1 MGGFGGQLG
10 RVSGDTH
17 FAWAIRMR
25 VLVLGGH
32 GFAGRTV
39 VTALLAAGHEVTAAS
54 RRDGLD
60 LTSLDQTLTWFTLQ
74 KPEVV
79 VNCAAL
85 VGSLNFV
92 TERAAEV
99 LDTNLRM
106 LTNIYRALAERLP
119 ATVLIQPVANCA
131 FPGELTLYREVDLW
145 SGPIHRSVLSYGA
158 TRRMMTV
165 LAECYAMQHN
175 VRTLTLF
182 TPNMYGP
189 FDSPDPNKAH
199 ALNALCARVV
209 KADLIAADITAWGTG
224 EPVREWLYAGD
235 FARVIAAVLADLAD
249 PRWDTP
255 FNIGQKDGM
264 SIAAL
269 LDLVIASSGYHG
281 AVHWDRDKPDGAPR
295 KVMDDV
301 RFRQLLPDFAFTP
314 LANGIEQTVAWYR
327 QIYPY

>member
-1 MGGFGGQLG
+1 
-10 RVSGDTH
+10 
-17 FAWAIRMR
+17 MR

-32 GFAGRTV
+32 GFAGRSV
-39 VTALLAAGHEVTAAS
+39 VAALQAVGHDVSAAS

-60 LTSLDQTLTWFTLQ
+60 LTSLDQTLAWFTAQ
-74 KPEVV
+74 QPEVV

-85 VGSLNFV
+85 VGSLHFV

-99 LDTNLRM
+99 VDTNLRM

-119 ATVLIQPVANCA
+119 EAVLIQPVANCA
-131 FPGELTLYREVDLW
+131 FPGELTLYREQDLW
-145 SGPIHRSVLSYGA
+145 SGPIHRSVLSYGS

-165 LAECYAMQHN
+165 LADCYAMQHN
-175 VRTLTLF
+175 LRTITLY

-189 FDSPDPNKAH
+189 YDSPDPNKAH

-209 KADLIAADITAWGTG
+209 KADVTHQDITAWGTG
-224 EPVREWLYAGD
+224 SPVREWLYAGD
-235 FARVIAAVLADLAD
+235 FARVIVAVLNDLAN
-249 PRWDTP
+249 PAWDEP

-264 SIAAL
+264 SIADL

-281 AVHWDRDKPDGAPR
+281 QVHWDRDKPDGAPR

-301 RFRQLLPDFAFTP
+301 LFRQKLPTFEFTP
-314 LANGIEQTVAWYR
+314 LADGIARTVEWYR
-327 QIYPY
+327 SIFPY

>member
-1 MGGFGGQLG
+1 
-10 RVSGDTH
+10 
-17 FAWAIRMR
+17 MR

-32 GFAGRTV
+32 GFAGRSV
-39 VTALLAAGHEVTAAS
+39 VAKLLEAGHVVVAAS
-54 RRDGLD
+54 RQDGLD
-60 LTSLDQTLTWFTLQ
+60 LTSLDQTLAWFSAQ
-74 KPEVV
+74 KPEVI

-99 LDTNLRM
+99 VDTNLRM

-119 ATVLIQPVANCA
+119 GAVLIQPVANCA
-131 FPGELTLYREVDLW
+131 FPGELTLYREQDLW
-145 SGPIHRSVLSYGA
+145 AGPIHRSVLSYGS

-165 LAECYAMQHN
+165 LAECYAMQHKA
-175 VRTLTLF
+175 RTITLY

-209 KADLIAADITAWGTG
+209 KAQAMNVETITAWGTG
-224 EPVREWLYAGD
+224 SPVREWLYAGD
-235 FARVIAAVLADLAD
+235 FARVIAAVLAELPD

-255 FNIGQKDGM
+255 FNIGQKDGV
-264 SIAAL
+264 SVKAL
-269 LDLVIASSGYHG
+269 LDMVTESVGYAG
-281 AVHWDRDKPDGAPR
+281 AILWNTGMPDGAPR
-295 KVMDDV
+295 KVMDDAL
-301 RFRQLLPDFAFTP
+301 FRQQLPNFAFTP
-314 LANGIEQTVAWYR
+314 IAAGIAEAVAWYR

>member
-1 MGGFGGQLG
+1 
-10 RVSGDTH
+10 
-17 FAWAIRMR
+17 MR

-32 GFAGRTV
+32 GFAGRSV
-39 VTALLAAGHEVTAAS
+39 VTALQAAGHDVTVAS

-60 LTSLDQTLTWFTLQ
+60 LTSLDQTLAWFTAT
-74 KPEVV
+74 KPEIV

-85 VGSLNFV
+85 VGSLHFV

-99 LDTNLRM
+99 IDTNLRM

-119 ATVLIQPVANCA
+119 GAVLVQPVANCA
-131 FPGELTLYREVDLW
+131 FPGELTLYREQDLW
-145 SGPIHRSVLSYGA
+145 SGPIHRSVLSYGS

-165 LAECYAMQHN
+165 LADCYAMQHG
-175 VRTLTLF
+175 VRTITLY

-209 KADLIAADITAWGTG
+209 KAGVTGADITAWGTG
-224 EPVREWLYAGD
+224 APVREWLYAGD
-235 FARVIAAVLADLAD
+235 FARVIAAVLANLTD

-255 FNIGQKDGM
+255 FNIGQKDGL

-269 LDLVIASSGYHG
+269 LELVIVASGYRG
-281 AVHWDRDKPDGAPR
+281 TVQWDTDKPDGAPR
-295 KVMDDV
+295 KVMDNAL
-301 RFRQLLPDFAFTP
+301 FRTLLPDFAFTP
-314 LANGIEQTVAWYR
+314 LADGVAATVAWYR
-327 QIYPY
+327 AIYPY

>member
-1 MGGFGGQLG
+1 
-10 RVSGDTH
+10 
-17 FAWAIRMR
+17 MR

-32 GFAGRTV
+32 GFAGRSV
-39 VTALLAAGHEVTAAS
+39 VTALLDAEHEVSVAS

-60 LTSLDQTLTWFTLQ
+60 LTSLDQTLAWFTAQ
-74 KPEVV
+74 KPDVV

-99 LDTNLRM
+99 VDTNLRM

-119 ATVLIQPVANCA
+119 HAVLIQPVANCA
-131 FPGELTLYREVDLW
+131 FPGELTLYREQDLW
-145 SGPIHRSVLSYGA
+145 LGPIHRSVLSYGA

-175 VRTLTLF
+175 IRTITLF
-182 TPNMYGP
+182 TPNKYGP

-209 KADLIAADITAWGTG
+209 KADVAHSDITAWGTG
-224 EPVREWLYAGD
+224 APVREWLYAGD
-235 FARVIAAVLADLAD
+235 FARVVTAVLDELTD

-269 LDLVIASSGYHG
+269 LDLVIASAAYKG

-295 KVMDDV
+295 KVMDDAL
-301 RFRQLLPDFAFTP
+301 FRQLLPNFAFTP
-314 LANGIEQTVAWYR
+314 LAEGIEETVAWYR
-327 QIYPY
+327 SIYPY